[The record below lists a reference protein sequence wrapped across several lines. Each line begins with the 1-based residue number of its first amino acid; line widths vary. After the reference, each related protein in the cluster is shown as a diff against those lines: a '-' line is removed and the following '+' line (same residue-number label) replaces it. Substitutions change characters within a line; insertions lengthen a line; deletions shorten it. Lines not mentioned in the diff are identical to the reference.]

1 MRKLIAG
8 AALALIVSGA
18 GGTAFA
24 GEITGSGQGGPE
36 GDGVTGAVA
45 NANSECLYS
54 GLDDADVD
62 PETGEDDFGRTQ
74 SYGQIVRHTGSLG
87 GIPGQACNG
96 HLSPR
101 K

>member
-1 MRKLIAG
+1 MAG
-8 AALALIVSGA
+8 ALPGDVGA

-24 GEITGSGQGGPE
+24 GEITGSGKGGPE

-45 NANSECLYS
+45 HATSECMYS

-74 SYGQIVRHTGSLG
+74 SYGQIVRTRGPSAGSPVRRATGTSRR
-87 GIPGQACNG
+87 AVT
-96 HLSPR
+96 
-101 K
+101 

>member
-1 MRKLIAG
+1 MRKLIVAG
-8 AALALIVSGA
+8 ALAVLTIGA

-62 PETGEDDFGRTQ
+62 TETGEDDFGRTQ
-74 SYGQIVRHTGSLG
+74 SYGQIVRQTGSLG

-101 K
+101 P

>member
-1 MRKLIAG
+1 MRKWIVAG
-8 AALALIVSGA
+8 GLAALTMGFS
-18 GGTAFA
+18 GTAFA
-24 GEITGSGQGGPE
+24 GEITGSGRGGPA

-45 NANSECLYS
+45 NANSECMYS

-74 SYGQIVRHTGSLG
+74 SYGQIVRQIGSLG
-87 GIPGQACNG
+87 GVPGQACNG
-96 HLSPR
+96 HLAPR